1 MFKSIQ
7 IILILLIAVNY
18 AHCTEREIIY
28 GFDAEFPPFS
38 FMENGKPTGF
48 DIEILESIF
57 ENSDVNL
64 VLIPK
69 QWAEVQKCLKDGT
82 IHLTSGMA
90 KTSDREEIFD
100 FSDQPLSA
108 LTVKMFVRD
117 NSLANN
123 MELLKT
129 SKVSTQKGSWYQ
141 TVLEDAGMTN
151 IKLYKTEFEAL
162 EAVSDGEVEAFGGA
176 AETAYYNLSKN
187 NLSGIHAFGTPLKR
201 TSIYFV
207 IRKDDLELQRLI
219 NSGLEEIIQNGKYYE
234 IYRKW
239 FVEKLSEDEIDALI
253 SSARDASV
261 YAYAPYSNYYVGAAV
276 LTKSGYIY
284 TGCNIENALFG
295 LTVSAI
301 KVALYKAISEGDTE
315 IKAIANFLMD
325 GSIGAPTAGERQII
339 YEFGR
344 DIQILMGD
352 NEGNYRLHLISEL
365 LPYPFELE

>member
-1 MFKSIQ
+1 MLKFIQ
-7 IILILLIAVNY
+7 IILILLIAANY
-18 AHCTEREIIY
+18 AYCTEREIIY

-38 FMENGKPTGF
+38 FMEKGKPTGF

-57 ENSDVNL
+57 ENSDINL
-64 VLIPK
+64 ILIPK

-90 KTSDREEIFD
+90 KTSEREEIFD
-100 FSDQPLSA
+100 FSNQPLSA

-129 SKVSTQKGSWYQ
+129 SKVSTQQGSWYQ
-141 TVLEDAGMTN
+141 TILEEAGMNN
-151 IKLYKTEFEAL
+151 IKLYDTEFEAL
-162 EAVSDGEVEAFGGA
+162 KAVSEGDVEAFGGA

-207 IRKDDLELQRLI
+207 IRKNDPELKKMI
-219 NSGLEEIIQNGKYYE
+219 NTGLEEIIQNGKYYE

-253 SSARDASV
+253 SSARDAAV
-261 YAYAPYSNYYVGAAV
+261 HAYAPYSNYYVGAAV

-295 LTVSAI
+295 LTASAI

-325 GSIGAPTAGERQII
+325 GTVGAPTAGERQII
-339 YEFGR
+339 YEFGQG
-344 DIQILMGD
+344 IQILMGD
-352 NEGNYRLHLISEL
+352 NEGNYKALLISEL
-365 LPYPFELE
+365 LPYPFKFE